1 MISIAK
7 INHFGLVAKQNQN
20 NLIVFNIVSRFKQNT
35 AMTEI
40 SKELSNY
47 LSDRGLTQK
56 SIATTLGVSEQFVNA
71 LVNGRRAF
79 GRKTSQDWQK
89 HFGLSAVWLMTGEGD
104 MLSSTSSAKPQQS
117 KKAERVTDDEAYKVP
132 LVPISALAGSLNDFS
147 LSVKRDDCETVI
159 SPIKDIDM
167 AIKIS
172 GDSMEPEYPADSQV
186 FVKKINERA
195 FLEWGRVYVL
205 NTCNGIVIKRLMPTA
220 DPNTVLCESINPKY
234 PPFEVNLEN
243 VNGVYRVMMCMSFK

>member
-1 MISIAK
+1 MNTVKDRTLEFIK
-7 INHFGLVAKQNQN
+7 
-20 NLIVFNIVSRFKQNT
+20 FK
-35 AMTEI
+35 
-40 SKELSNY
+40 
-47 LSDRGLTQK
+47 GLTMKAFEQRCDLSTGYVTSMRK
-56 SIATTLGVSEQFVNA
+56 GYGSEKLNNV
-71 LVNGRRAF
+71 LTAF
-79 GRKTSQDWQK
+79 PELNRE
-89 HFGLSAVWLMTGEGD
+89 WLLYGEGD
-104 MLSSTSSAKPQQS
+104 MLSSTSSAQPQPS
-117 KKAERVTDDEAYKVP
+117 VKNERVADDEAYKVP

-172 GDSMEPEYPADSQV
+172 GDSMEPEYPSDSQV

-205 NTCNGIVIKRLMPTA
+205 NTCNGIVIKRLMPTN

-243 VNGVYRVMMCMSFK
+243 VNGVYRGIMCMSFK

>member
-1 MISIAK
+1 MEK
-7 INHFGLVAKQNQN
+7 GE
-20 NLIVFNIVSRFKQNT
+20 R
-35 AMTEI
+35 
-40 SKELSNY
+40 
-47 LSDRGLTQK
+47 LTQAIDYLK
-56 SIATTLGVSEQFVNA
+56 KTGKAKTLDDIANVIQRSKTNISSA
-71 LVNGRRAF
+71 ANGNHRYLTDKF
-79 GRKTSQDWQK
+79 LS
-89 HFGLSAVWLMTGEGD
+89 HFNMCYDNIFSLKWLITGEGD
-104 MLSSTSSAKPQQS
+104 MLSSTSSAQPQPS
-117 KKAERVTDDEAYKVP
+117 VKNERVVDDEAYKVP

-172 GDSMEPEYPADSQV
+172 GDSMEPEYPSDSQV
-186 FVKKINERA
+186 FIKKVNERA

-205 NTCNGIVIKRLMPTA
+205 NTCNGIVIKRLMPTN

-243 VNGVYRVMMCMSFK
+243 VNGVYRVIMCMSFK

>member
-1 MISIAK
+1 MRERFERFDKYMKHKGLNDNQVTVECKLSQGLLGQARKGKSDLGTKTIEK
-7 INHFGLVAKQNQN
+7 IL
-20 NLIVFNIVSRFKQNT
+20 NI
-35 AMTEI
+35 
-40 SKELSNY
+40 Y
-47 LSDRGLTQK
+47 
-56 SIATTLGVSEQFVNA
+56 
-71 LVNGRRAF
+71 
-79 GRKTSQDWQK
+79 QDLNK
-89 HFGLSAVWLMTGEGD
+89 VWLMTGEGD
-104 MLSSTSSAKPQQS
+104 MLSSTSSAQPQPS
-117 KKAERVTDDEAYKVP
+117 VKNERVADDEAYKVP

-172 GDSMEPEYPADSQV
+172 GDSMEPEYPSDSQV
-186 FVKKINERA
+186 FIKKVNERA

>member
-1 MISIAK
+1 MNERINIFIQSLGITVSEFERLCNLSNGAVSKMGDNTRVATLDKISK
-7 INHFGLVAKQNQN
+7 KYPL
-20 NLIVFNIVSRFKQNT
+20 LNT
-35 AMTEI
+35 AWLRT
-40 SKELSNY
+40 
-47 LSDRGLTQK
+47 
-56 SIATTLGVSEQFVNA
+56 GV
-71 LVNGRRAF
+71 
-79 GRKTSQDWQK
+79 
-89 HFGLSAVWLMTGEGD
+89 GD
-104 MLSSTSSAKPQQS
+104 MLSSSSSAKPQPS
-117 KKAERVTDDEAYKVP
+117 AKAERVTGDEAYKVP

-172 GDSMEPEYPADSQV
+172 GDSMEPEYPSGSQV

-205 NTCNGIVIKRLMPTA
+205 NTCNGIVIKRLMPTN

>member
-1 MISIAK
+1 MNTVKDRTLEFIK
-7 INHFGLVAKQNQN
+7 
-20 NLIVFNIVSRFKQNT
+20 FK
-35 AMTEI
+35 
-40 SKELSNY
+40 
-47 LSDRGLTQK
+47 GLTMKAFEQRCDLSTGYVTSMRK
-56 SIATTLGVSEQFVNA
+56 GYGSEKLNNV
-71 LVNGRRAF
+71 LTAF
-79 GRKTSQDWQK
+79 PELNRE
-89 HFGLSAVWLMTGEGD
+89 WLLYGEGD
-104 MLSSTSSAKPQQS
+104 MLSSTSSAQPQPS
-117 KKAERVTDDEAYKVP
+117 VKNERVADDEAYKVP

-172 GDSMEPEYPADSQV
+172 GDSMEPEYPSDSQV

-205 NTCNGIVIKRLMPTA
+205 YTCNGIVIKRLMPTN

-243 VNGVYRVMMCMSFK
+243 VNGVYRVIMCMSFK

>member
-1 MISIAK
+1 MRERFERFNK
-7 INHFGLVAKQNQN
+7 YMKLKGLNDNQVTN
-20 NLIVFNIVSRFKQNT
+20 
-35 AMTEI
+35 ECG
-40 SKELSNY
+40 LSQG
-47 LSDRGLTQK
+47 LLGQARTGKSDLGAK
-56 SIATTLGVSEQFVNA
+56 SIDKILNVY
-71 LVNGRRAF
+71 
-79 GRKTSQDWQK
+79 QDLNK
-89 HFGLSAVWLMTGEGD
+89 VWLLTGEGN
-104 MLSSTSSAKPQQS
+104 MLSSTSNAQPQPS
-117 KKAERVTDDEAYKVP
+117 VKNERVADDEAYKVP
-132 LVPISALAGSLNDFS
+132 LVPVSALAGSLNDFS

-172 GDSMEPEYPADSQV
+172 GDSMEPEYPSDSQV

-205 NTCNGIVIKRLMPTA
+205 NTCNGIVIKRLMPTN

>member
-1 MISIAK
+1 MK
-7 INHFGLVAKQNQN
+7 KGE
-20 NLIVFNIVSRFKQNT
+20 R
-35 AMTEI
+35 
-40 SKELSNY
+40 
-47 LSDRGLTQK
+47 LTQAIDYLK
-56 SIATTLGVSEQFVNA
+56 KTGKAKTLDDIANVIQRSKTNISSA
-71 LVNGRRAF
+71 ANGNHRYLTDKF
-79 GRKTSQDWQK
+79 LS
-89 HFGLSAVWLMTGEGD
+89 HFNMCYDNMFNLKWLMTGEGD

-205 NTCNGIVIKRLMPTA
+205 NTCNGIVIKRLMPTD

-243 VNGVYRVMMCMSFK
+243 VNGVYRVIMCMSFK

>member
-1 MISIAK
+1 MEK
-7 INHFGLVAKQNQN
+7 GE
-20 NLIVFNIVSRFKQNT
+20 R
-35 AMTEI
+35 
-40 SKELSNY
+40 
-47 LSDRGLTQK
+47 LTQAIDYLK
-56 SIATTLGVSEQFVNA
+56 KTGKAKTLDDIANVIQRSKTNISSA
-71 LVNGRRAF
+71 ANGNHRYLTDKF
-79 GRKTSQDWQK
+79 LS
-89 HFGLSAVWLMTGEGD
+89 HFNMCYDNIFNLKWLMTGEGD

-243 VNGVYRVMMCMSFK
+243 VNGVYRVIMCMSFK

>member
-1 MISIAK
+1 MNTVKDRTLEFIK
-7 INHFGLVAKQNQN
+7 
-20 NLIVFNIVSRFKQNT
+20 FK
-35 AMTEI
+35 
-40 SKELSNY
+40 
-47 LSDRGLTQK
+47 GLTMKAFEQRCDLSTGYVTSMRK
-56 SIATTLGVSEQFVNA
+56 GYGSEKLNNV
-71 LVNGRRAF
+71 LTAF
-79 GRKTSQDWQK
+79 PELNRE
-89 HFGLSAVWLMTGEGD
+89 WLLYGEGD
-104 MLSSTSSAKPQQS
+104 MLSSTSSAQPQPS
-117 KKAERVTDDEAYKVP
+117 VKNERVADNEAYKVP

-172 GDSMEPEYPADSQV
+172 GDSMEPEYPSGSQV
-186 FVKKINERA
+186 LIKKVNERA

-205 NTCNGIVIKRLMPTA
+205 NTCNGIVIKRLMPTN

>member
-1 MISIAK
+1 MNSRNKVVEQIAEHENMTIAQLAQSIGKPA
-7 INHFGLVAKQNQN
+7 N
-20 NLIVFNIVSRFKQNT
+20 NLYDIQKGKIKG
-35 AMTEI
+35 I
-40 SKELSNY
+40 SEKLANLLLNKFPHY
-47 LSDRGLTQK
+47 NK
-56 SIATTLGVSEQFVNA
+56 
-71 LVNGRRAF
+71 
-79 GRKTSQDWQK
+79 
-89 HFGLSAVWLMTGEGD
+89 VWLMTGEGD
-104 MLSSTSSAKPQQS
+104 MLSSTSSAQPQPS
-117 KKAERVTDDEAYKVP
+117 AKAERLSDDEAYKVP
-132 LVPISALAGSLNDFS
+132 LVPISALGGSLNDFN
-147 LSVKRDDCETVI
+147 LAVKRADCESVI

-172 GDSMEPEYPADSQV
+172 GDSMEPEYPSGSQV
-186 FVKKINERA
+186 LIKKVNERA

>member
-1 MISIAK
+1 MRERFERFDK
-7 INHFGLVAKQNQN
+7 YMKHKGLNDNQVTN
-20 NLIVFNIVSRFKQNT
+20 
-35 AMTEI
+35 ECG
-40 SKELSNY
+40 LSQG
-47 LSDRGLTQK
+47 LLGQARTGKSDLGAK
-56 SIATTLGVSEQFVNA
+56 SIDKILNVY
-71 LVNGRRAF
+71 
-79 GRKTSQDWQK
+79 QDLNK
-89 HFGLSAVWLMTGEGD
+89 VWLLTGEGD
-104 MLSSTSSAKPQQS
+104 MLSSTSSAQPQPS
-117 KKAERVTDDEAYKVP
+117 VKNERVADDEAYKVP

-172 GDSMEPEYPADSQV
+172 GDSMEPEYPSDSQV

-205 NTCNGIVIKRLMPTA
+205 NTCNGIVIKRLMPTN

-243 VNGVYRVMMCMSFK
+243 VNGVYRVIMCMSFK

>member
-1 MISIAK
+1 MRERFERFDKYMKHKGLNDNQVTVECKLSQGLLGQARKGKSDLGTKTIEK
-7 INHFGLVAKQNQN
+7 IL
-20 NLIVFNIVSRFKQNT
+20 NI
-35 AMTEI
+35 
-40 SKELSNY
+40 Y
-47 LSDRGLTQK
+47 
-56 SIATTLGVSEQFVNA
+56 
-71 LVNGRRAF
+71 
-79 GRKTSQDWQK
+79 QDLNK
-89 HFGLSAVWLMTGEGD
+89 VWLMTGEGD
-104 MLSSTSSAKPQQS
+104 MLSSTSSAQPQPS
-117 KKAERVTDDEAYKVP
+117 VKNERVADDEAYKVP

-172 GDSMEPEYPADSQV
+172 GDSMEPEYPSDSQV

-205 NTCNGIVIKRLMPTA
+205 NTCNGIVIKRLMPTN

-243 VNGVYRVMMCMSFK
+243 VNGVYRVIMCMSFK

>member
-1 MISIAK
+1 MNTVKDRTLEFIK
-7 INHFGLVAKQNQN
+7 
-20 NLIVFNIVSRFKQNT
+20 FK
-35 AMTEI
+35 
-40 SKELSNY
+40 
-47 LSDRGLTQK
+47 GLTMKAFEQRCDLSTGYVTSMRK
-56 SIATTLGVSEQFVNA
+56 GYGSEKLNNV
-71 LVNGRRAF
+71 LTAF
-79 GRKTSQDWQK
+79 PELNRE
-89 HFGLSAVWLMTGEGD
+89 WLLYGEGD
-104 MLSSTSSAKPQQS
+104 MLSSTSSAQPQPS
-117 KKAERVTDDEAYKVP
+117 VKNERVADDEAYKVP

-172 GDSMEPEYPADSQV
+172 GDSMEPEYPSDSQV

-205 NTCNGIVIKRLMPTA
+205 NTCNGIVIKRLMPTN

-234 PPFEVNLEN
+234 PPVEVKLEN
-243 VNGVYRVMMCMSFK
+243 VNGVYRVIMCMSFK

>member
-1 MISIAK
+1 MNTVKDRTLEFIK
-7 INHFGLVAKQNQN
+7 
-20 NLIVFNIVSRFKQNT
+20 FK
-35 AMTEI
+35 
-40 SKELSNY
+40 
-47 LSDRGLTQK
+47 GLTMKAFEQRCDLSTGYVTSMRK
-56 SIATTLGVSEQFVNA
+56 GYGSEKLNNV
-71 LVNGRRAF
+71 LTAF
-79 GRKTSQDWQK
+79 PELNRE
-89 HFGLSAVWLMTGEGD
+89 WLLYGEGD
-104 MLSSTSSAKPQQS
+104 MLSSTSSAQPQS
-117 KKAERVTDDEAYKVP
+117 SVKNEHVADDEAYKVP
-132 LVPISALAGSLNDFS
+132 LVPVSALAGSLNDFS

-172 GDSMEPEYPADSQV
+172 GDSMEPEYPSDSQV

-205 NTCNGIVIKRLMPTA
+205 NTCNGIVIKRLMPTN

-243 VNGVYRVMMCMSFK
+243 VNGVYRVIMCMSFK

>member
-1 MISIAK
+1 MRERFERFDK
-7 INHFGLVAKQNQN
+7 YMKLKGLNDNQVTN
-20 NLIVFNIVSRFKQNT
+20 
-35 AMTEI
+35 ECG
-40 SKELSNY
+40 LSQG
-47 LSDRGLTQK
+47 LLGQARTGKSDLGAK
-56 SIATTLGVSEQFVNA
+56 SIDKILNVY
-71 LVNGRRAF
+71 
-79 GRKTSQDWQK
+79 QDLNK
-89 HFGLSAVWLMTGEGD
+89 VWLLTGEGD
-104 MLSSTSSAKPQQS
+104 MLSSTSSAQPQPS
-117 KKAERVTDDEAYKVP
+117 VKNERVADDEAYKVP
-132 LVPISALAGSLNDFS
+132 LVPVSALAGSLNDFS

-172 GDSMEPEYPADSQV
+172 GDSMEPEYPSDSQV

-205 NTCNGIVIKRLMPTA
+205 NTCNGIVIKRLMPTN

-243 VNGVYRVMMCMSFK
+243 VNGVYRVIMCMSFK

>member
-1 MISIAK
+1 MRERFERFDKYMKHKGLNDNQVTVECKLSQGLLGQARKGKSELGTKTIEK
-7 INHFGLVAKQNQN
+7 IL
-20 NLIVFNIVSRFKQNT
+20 NI
-35 AMTEI
+35 
-40 SKELSNY
+40 Y
-47 LSDRGLTQK
+47 
-56 SIATTLGVSEQFVNA
+56 
-71 LVNGRRAF
+71 
-79 GRKTSQDWQK
+79 QDLNK
-89 HFGLSAVWLMTGEGD
+89 VWLMTGEGD
-104 MLSSTSSAKPQQS
+104 MLSSTSSAQPQPS
-117 KKAERVTDDEAYKVP
+117 VKNERVADDEAYKVP

-172 GDSMEPEYPADSQV
+172 GDSMEPEYPSDSQV

-205 NTCNGIVIKRLMPTA
+205 NTCNGIVIKRLMPTN

>member
-1 MISIAK
+1 MRERFERFDKYMKHKGLNDNQVTVECKLSQGLLGQARKGKSDLGTKTIEK
-7 INHFGLVAKQNQN
+7 IL
-20 NLIVFNIVSRFKQNT
+20 NI
-35 AMTEI
+35 
-40 SKELSNY
+40 Y
-47 LSDRGLTQK
+47 
-56 SIATTLGVSEQFVNA
+56 
-71 LVNGRRAF
+71 
-79 GRKTSQDWQK
+79 QDLNK
-89 HFGLSAVWLMTGEGD
+89 VWLMTGEGD
-104 MLSSTSSAKPQQS
+104 MLSSTSSAQPQPS
-117 KKAERVTDDEAYKVP
+117 VKNERVTDDEAYKVP

-147 LSVKRDDCETVI
+147 LSVKRDDCETVV

-172 GDSMEPEYPADSQV
+172 GDSMEPEYPSDSQV

-205 NTCNGIVIKRLMPTA
+205 NTCNGIVIKRLMPTN

-243 VNGVYRVMMCMSFK
+243 VNGVYRVIMCMSFK

>member
-1 MISIAK
+1 MRERFERFNK
-7 INHFGLVAKQNQN
+7 YMKLKGLNDNQVTN
-20 NLIVFNIVSRFKQNT
+20 
-35 AMTEI
+35 ECG
-40 SKELSNY
+40 LSQG
-47 LSDRGLTQK
+47 LLGQARTGKSDLGAK
-56 SIATTLGVSEQFVNA
+56 SIDKILNVY
-71 LVNGRRAF
+71 
-79 GRKTSQDWQK
+79 QDLNK
-89 HFGLSAVWLMTGEGD
+89 VWLLTGEGD
-104 MLSSTSSAKPQQS
+104 MLSSTSNAQPQPS
-117 KKAERVTDDEAYKVP
+117 VKNERVADDEAYKVP
-132 LVPISALAGSLNDFS
+132 LVPVSALAGSLNDFS

-172 GDSMEPEYPADSQV
+172 GDSMEPEYPSDSQV

-205 NTCNGIVIKRLMPTA
+205 NTCNGIVIKRLMPTN

-243 VNGVYRVMMCMSFK
+243 VNGVYRVIMCMSFK